1 MGFEVVEMWFL
12 RHMQAILD
20 RKISDEEVLKS
31 VGVKEKIKP

>member
-12 RHMQAILD
+12 RRMQAILD